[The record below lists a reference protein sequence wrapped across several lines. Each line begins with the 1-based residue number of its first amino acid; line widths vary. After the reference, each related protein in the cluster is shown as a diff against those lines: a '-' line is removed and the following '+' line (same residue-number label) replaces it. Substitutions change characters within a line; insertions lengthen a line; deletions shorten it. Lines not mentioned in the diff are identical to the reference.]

1 MRLVSAP
8 LGQAAAEA
16 AGKLLAHSTTSPLIC
31 VVPLGPRGDEDD
43 PPDAVVFADTTAAE
57 VVPTTPDSQA
67 APATWQRCCAHT
79 ERTFLCAHAKPCL
92 RGLLRVKLDI
102 ARPICLRTLHQLLH
116 ADPPPWLSHTAR
128 DVDEAVQ
135 LARRQRD
142 CLRDLLPRLT
152 QHKLRRVA
160 RLECLVLGAFAAMEH
175 RGFPI
180 DQAQWRQAL
189 RQVQTDLAAGRQEMQ
204 AHTGNPG
211 EQDLFG
217 RHQVNLDDS
226 QQVKLLLQQA
236 LGKSLAN
243 TNQETLRKLDH
254 PMAKALLRYRELTK
268 LSQTYGE
275 NFLQFID
282 PHTDRIHACFEPLGT
297 ATGRAACHSP
307 NLQNL
312 PNRAEFRR
320 CIRPSGDRVLVTADY
335 ASCELRIMAG
345 LCGDPHFL
353 RAFEEDRDLH
363 SEVAARLFSV
373 PVDKENNSH
382 LRKQAK
388 TITFGLLYGMGS
400 AALARRLNVP
410 LRQADDLMHRYFAAH
425 PRLKAYLDHSAAQA
439 LQRGFARTALGRR
452 LPLEQ
457 RENGDDRAR
466 FARIARNMP
475 IQGTG
480 ADMLKLAMARL
491 HERLAREFP
500 GAGLVNTVHDELVVE
515 CAEADATRVAAL
527 VKREMEGAEQTLLPN
542 VKPRVDIHVGRHW
555 EH

>member
-1 MRLVSAP
+1 MT
-8 LGQAAAEA
+8 GAEA
-16 AGKLLAHSTTSPLIC
+16 PFSETAWAPTHLPCL
-31 VVPLGPRGDEDD
+31 VPLGPRDD
-43 PPDAVVFADTTAAE
+43 PNHPPNAVVLTDGTATE
-57 VVPTTPDSQA
+57 VIPAMPESQA
-67 APATWQRCCAHT
+67 ASATLRRCCA
-79 ERTFLCAHAKPCL
+79 RADRAFLCAHAKPCL

-102 ARPICLRTLHQLLH
+102 ARPICLLTLHQLLH
-116 ADPPPWLSHTAR
+116 ADPPPWLQHAAR
-128 DVDEAVQ
+128 GVDEAVQ

-142 CLRDLLPRLT
+142 CLGDLLPRLT

-160 RLECLVLGAFAAMEH
+160 RLECLVLRAFASMEH

-180 DQAQWRQAL
+180 DQARWRQAL
-189 RQVQTDLAAGRQEMQ
+189 RQTQTDLAASRQEVL
-204 AHTGNPG
+204 AHTGNQS

-217 RHQVNLDDS
+217 HHQVNLDDGR
-226 QQVKLLLQQA
+226 QVKLLLQQV
-236 LGKSLAN
+236 LGNSIPN

-254 PMAKALLRYRELTK
+254 PMAKALLRYRELAK

-282 PHTDRIHACFEPLGT
+282 PRTDRIHACFEPLGT

-312 PNRAEFRR
+312 PNRVEFRR
-320 CIRPSGDRVLVTADY
+320 CIHPEGDRVLVTADY
-335 ASCELRIMAG
+335 ASCELRIMAD
-345 LCGDPHFL
+345 LCGDPNFL
-353 RAFEEDRDLH
+353 RAFEEGRDLH
-363 SEVAARLFSV
+363 SEVATRLFGV

-388 TITFGLLYGMGS
+388 TITFGLLYGMGTS
-400 AALARRLNVP
+400 ALARRLNIP
-410 LRQADDLMHRYFAAH
+410 PRQADDLMHRYFAAH
-425 PRLKAYLDHSAAQA
+425 PRLKAYLDHSVQQA
-439 LQRGFARTALGRR
+439 LQRGFARTTLGRR
-452 LPLEQ
+452 LPLDQEQ
-457 RENGDDRAR
+457 DGHDRAR
-466 FARIARNMP
+466 FSRIARNMP

-500 GAGLVNTVHDELVVE
+500 SAGLVNTVHDELVVE
-515 CAEADATRVAAL
+515 CANEHATGVAAL

-542 VKPRVDIHVGRHW
+542 VKPQVDVHVGRHW